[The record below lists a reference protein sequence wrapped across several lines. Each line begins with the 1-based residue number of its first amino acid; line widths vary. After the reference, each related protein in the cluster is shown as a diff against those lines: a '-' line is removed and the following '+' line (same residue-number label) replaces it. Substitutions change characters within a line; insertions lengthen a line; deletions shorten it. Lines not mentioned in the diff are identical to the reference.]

1 MRTISVRTTCTCL
14 DHFVLSFASLHT
26 VQVSPGQVVQQAT
39 IGLQLL
45 LAVLAG
51 EVVGED
57 HVAPDLVDGLRIL
70 AKGVLTV
77 DLQTYVSRT

>member
-1 MRTISVRTTCTCL
+1 MRTIFVRTTYTYL
-14 DHFVLSFASLHT
+14 DHLVLSSASLLT

>member
-1 MRTISVRTTCTCL
+1 MRTTFVRTTYTHL
-14 DHFVLSFASLHT
+14 DHFVGSFASHLL

-39 IGLQLL
+39 IGLQHL

-70 AKGVLTV
+70 ANGVFTV

>member
-1 MRTISVRTTCTCL
+1 MRTTFVRTAYTYL
-14 DHFVLSFASLHT
+14 DHFVLSSASLLT

-70 AKGVLTV
+70 ANGVFTV